1 MGSGEAQ
8 GFALWVSARAG
19 VGTGLVLHPLRL
31 SADIGVDPLQGRD
44 WMAGSPF
51 PSLHPHQRPQDTVL
65 QGWPSPS
72 LDPFPLTLSS
82 SAFL

>member
-8 GFALWVSARAG
+8 GFALWASARAG
-19 VGTGLVLHPLRL
+19 VGTGVVFHPLRL
-31 SADIGVDPLQGRD
+31 SADIGVDPLQGWD

-51 PSLHPHQRPQDTVL
+51 LSLHPHQSSQDTVL

-72 LDPFPLTLSS
+72 LDPFPPTLS

>member
-1 MGSGEAQ
+1 MGSGKAQ
-8 GFALWVSARAG
+8 GFALWASARAG
-19 VGTGLVLHPLRL
+19 VGTGVVLHPLRL
-31 SADIGVDPLQGRD
+31 SADIGVDPLQGWD

-51 PSLHPHQRPQDTVL
+51 LSLHPHQSSQDTVL

-72 LDPFPLTLSS
+72 LDPFPPTLS

>member
-19 VGTGLVLHPLRL
+19 VGTGLALHPLRL

-44 WMAGSPF
+44 
-51 PSLHPHQRPQDTVL
+51 
-65 QGWPSPS
+65 
-72 LDPFPLTLSS
+72 
-82 SAFL
+82 

>member
-8 GFALWVSARAG
+8 GFALWASARAG
-19 VGTGLVLHPLRL
+19 VGTGVVLHPLRL
-31 SADIGVDPLQGRD
+31 SADIGVDPLQGWD

-51 PSLHPHQRPQDTVL
+51 LSLHPHQSSQDTVL

-72 LDPFPLTLSS
+72 LDPFPPTLS